1 MKESTRK
8 NMARGLA
15 IFVALIM
22 LVMLGSSFL

>member
-15 IFVALIM
+15 VFIVLIM
-22 LVMLGSSFL
+22 LLMLIPEFM